1 MVHIQSICLT
11 QFRNYDLIRFAFNE
25 RVVAIAG
32 KNGLG
37 KTNLLDA
44 LYYCCFTKSYFSSS
58 DQQVSQFGKEGFRI
72 EAQINDEP
80 LTLIFRGTGKKEL
93 TVGGI
98 PCTKMSQHIGRFP
111 AVMIAPDD
119 VELINGS
126 SEIRRRFIDT
136 TLSQLS
142 ADYLQSL
149 IRYNKVLQQR
159 NSLLKRS
166 AETGYLDAALLDI
179 LDDQL
184 AEAGTSVHQ
193 DRKKYSATFIPI
205 VQQFYQEIARNNE
218 AVRLIYDSPLENQ
231 SFPELLKANR
241 SRDLM
246 LQRTSS
252 GPHRDELELRLHEQP
267 FRQMASQGQ
276 RKSMLFALKLA
287 EYEMLKSGKNKA
299 PLLLLDDIFEKLDS
313 DRMQHLLNWIC
324 LQDTAQVFITDTHP
338 ERVKEALDATRQA
351 YQLITL

>member
-1 MVHIQSICLT
+1 MVHVQSISLT
-11 QFRNYDLIRFAFNE
+11 QFRNYDFVRFAFTE

-72 EAQINDEP
+72 EAQINEAP
-80 LTLIFRGTGKKEL
+80 LTLVFRGTGKKEL
-93 TVGGI
+93 AVGGI
-98 PCTKMSQHIGRFP
+98 PCAKMSQHIGRFP

-126 SEIRRRFIDT
+126 SEIRRRFLDT

-142 ADYLQSL
+142 AEYLQAL
-149 IRYNKVLQQR
+149 IRHNKVLQQR
-159 NSLLKRS
+159 NSFLKRC
-166 AETGYLDAALLDI
+166 AETGYRDEALLDI
-179 LDDQL
+179 LDSQL
-184 AEAGTSVHQ
+184 AESGTVVFEE
-193 DRKKYSATFIPI
+193 RKRYCAAFIPI
-205 VQQFYQEIARNNE
+205 VQRFYLEIARNDE
-218 AVRLIYDSPLENQ
+218 LVSLLYDSPLETQ
-231 SFPELLKANR
+231 SFPELLAANR
-241 SRDLM
+241 SRDLL

-252 GPHRDELELRLHEQP
+252 GPHRDELELQLNGQP
-267 FRQMASQGQ
+267 FRQIASQGQ
-276 RKSMLFALKLA
+276 RKSMLFSLKLA
-287 EYEMLKSGKNKA
+287 EYELLKSGMNKA